1 MQKKCHGCGVIS
13 DVENKPFAACPE
25 CGLPYGAKPV
35 PAAAD
40 LPPPPVTSLQ
50 KVAQA
55 LRRIDPRPELPEPPR
70 WFSPGFLATMFWL
83 YAALLLVPAFIAFF
97 KAGINAITIGGLIL
111 SVALVIAA
119 RVTLEVVLA
128 IFHAA
133 DNTHDTARSL
143 RILIREEARRQTQE
157 PT

>member
-40 LPPPPVTSLQ
+40 LPPPPVNSLQ

-55 LRRIDPRPELPEPPR
+55 LRRIDPRPDLPDPPR
-70 WFSPGFLATMFWL
+70 WFSPSFLSTMFWL
-83 YAALLLVPAFIAFF
+83 YAAILLLPALLAIV
-97 KAGINAITIGGLIL
+97 KLGISTVTISGLTL
-111 SVALVIAA
+111 SVGLVITA
-119 RVTLEVVLA
+119 RVALEVVLA
-128 IFHAA
+128 IFATA
-133 DNTHDTARSL
+133 DNTHDTAQSL
-143 RILIREEARRQTQE
+143 RILIRAEARRQTQE
-157 PT
+157 P